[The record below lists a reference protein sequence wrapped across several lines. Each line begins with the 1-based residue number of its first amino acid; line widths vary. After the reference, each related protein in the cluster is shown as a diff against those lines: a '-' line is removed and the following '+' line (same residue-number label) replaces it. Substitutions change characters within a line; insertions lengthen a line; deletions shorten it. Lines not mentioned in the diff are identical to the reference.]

1 MIFPLSLRILAVL
14 ASLGLLGSAGALAA
28 SPDTAAKQAIMVDF
42 DTGVVMLE
50 KDADMLMPPASMSK
64 LMTSYML
71 FEALATGALK
81 PDDTLPV
88 SRKAW
93 KKGGSK
99 MFVKVG
105 DRVAVED
112 LVRGIVVQS
121 GNDACIVVAEGL
133 AGSEDAFAE
142 AMTRKAREI
151 GMENSTFR
159 NATGWP
165 DPQHMMTARELAL
178 LAGRLIRDFPDQ
190 YRYFSEKSF
199 TYAKIRQ
206 GNRNPLLYKNMGAD
220 GLKTG
225 HTQAAGYGLTASAKR
240 GDRRIVLV
248 INGIESARKRSREAE
263 RLLEWGF
270 REFANYALFKAGDTV
285 TDADVWLGV
294 ADTVPL
300 IIESDLTVTIRRAE
314 RKNMKVAV
322 VFDSPLPAPIAKG
335 TPVARLEVTAPDG
348 SVARAPLVA
357 GAAVEQLGMFG
368 RLVAAAGYLVWGGAR
383 QASVGE

>member
-1 MIFPLSLRILAVL
+1 MTFSLSFRIFVAVACL
-14 ASLGLLGSAGALAA
+14 TVFGSAGVRAA
-28 SPDTAAKQAIMVDF
+28 APDTAAKQAIMVDF
-42 DTGVVMLE
+42 ETGVVMLE
-50 KDADMLMPPASMSK
+50 KDSDMLMPPASMSK

-71 FEALATGALK
+71 FEALTTGALK
-81 PDDTLPV
+81 LDDTLPV

-105 DRVAVED
+105 DRVGVED

-133 AGSEDAFAE
+133 SGSEEAFAE
-142 AMTRKAREI
+142 AMTQKAREI

-165 DPQHMMTARELAL
+165 DPQHMMTARELAH
-178 LAGRLIRDFPDQ
+178 LAGRLIRDFPDH

-225 HTQAAGYGLTASAKR
+225 HTKAAGYGLTASAKR

-248 INGIESARKRSREAE
+248 INGMESARKRSREAE

-294 ADTVPL
+294 VDTVPL
-300 IIESDLTVTIRRAE
+300 VIERDLTVTMRRAD

-322 VFDSPLPAPIAKG
+322 VFDGPLPAPIAKG
-335 TPVARLEVTAPDG
+335 TPVARLEITAPDG
-348 SVARAPLVA
+348 SVAKAPLVA
-357 GAAVEQLGMFG
+357 GEAVEQLGMFG
-368 RLVAAAGYLVWGGAR
+368 RLVAAAGYLVWGGAS
-383 QASVGE
+383 QVSAGE